1 MTPTT
6 AIAALDRQ
14 LAAHGQ
20 TISLKRGSATA
31 RTGKG
36 FVRGYEVEKVVGLVT
51 LADRKVVCSPTAFG
65 ADLPRANDSFA
76 SLGKTGAVQEVE
88 PIYMAD
94 TLVRI
99 EMRVRLT

>member
-1 MTPTT
+1 MTPTS
-6 AIAALDRQ
+6 AIASLDRQ

-20 TISLKRGSATA
+20 TVSLKRGAGA
-31 RTGKG
+31 VRTGAG
-36 FVRGYEVEKVVGLVT
+36 LVRGYDVEKVVGLIT
-51 LADRKVVCSPTAFG
+51 LADRRVICSPTDFG
-65 ADLPRANDSFA
+65 ADLPRAQDAF
-76 SLGKTGAVQEVE
+76 LTQGKTGVVQEVE